1 MNIWIMRHGEA
12 EPFAP
17 TDLQRALTEE
27 GRKMSFE
34 QGKWIGEHLINQGVK
49 LDKIIVSPYT
59 RTRQT
64 YKQVVAGMQAVNFVQ
79 SFANSQQN
87 GIVSYWDKVIPS
99 SHPNN
104 VCLHLDIL
112 RGEGAKNVLIISH
125 LPLVLELTQELVQ
138 QPIVVPFSPATV
150 ICIEW
155 FGENG
160 KIIAARAP

>member
-12 EPFAP
+12 EPTAP
-17 TDLQRALTEE
+17 TDVQRALTEE

-34 QGKWIGEHLINQGVK
+34 QGKWIGEQLINQGVK

-79 SFANSQQN
+79 SFANSQES
-87 GIVSYWDKVIPS
+87 GIVSYWDKVTPDS
-99 SHPNN
+99 STYNIY
-104 VCLHLDIL
+104 LHSDML
-112 RGEGAKNVLIISH
+112 RGLGKKNVLIISH
-125 LPLVLELTQELVQ
+125 LPLVLDLTHELLEQSVF
-138 QPIVVPFSPATV
+138 VPFYPATA

-155 FGENG
+155 FGEDG
-160 KIIAARAP
+160 KIIAGRTP